1 MKISGTNVLKKFRG
15 NKISRKDTAVSPEH
29 RKVILSS
36 NKDEMR

>member
-15 NKISRKDTAVSPEH
+15 NKIRKDPAVSPEH

-36 NKDEMR
+36 NKDKKR